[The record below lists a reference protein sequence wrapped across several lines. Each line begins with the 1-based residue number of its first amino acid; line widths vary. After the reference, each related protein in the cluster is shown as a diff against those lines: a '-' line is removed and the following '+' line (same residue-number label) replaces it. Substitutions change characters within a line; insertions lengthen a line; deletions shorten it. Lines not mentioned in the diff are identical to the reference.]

1 MHSLIPTAEA
11 ADRLGCTRQA
21 VINAIKRGD
30 LNGEKVGPIWTVRD
44 DDVLAAYTVPERG
57 GRTHTAYRER
67 AEDKTR

>member
-1 MHSLIPTAEA
+1 MPRIIPTSEA

-44 DDVLAAYTVPERG
+44 DATLAAYTVPERG
-57 GRTHTAYRER
+57 GRTHEAYRQRSQE
-67 AEDKTR
+67 E